1 MLYAGTSVEEA
12 FRVQSLDFTPPLQ
25 NLIVL
30 YKISSNFNNSSD
42 CGTFF
47 LQSQKLTAAINIS
60 ASLALLLLLMHR
72 KTLWLVFVPNV
83 VSRVS
88 SMSMNLENAVT
99 DFSNWEEAVEFG
111 LFQSMSHSMTEMQ
124 ALSSL
129 ASLEGSPTEQLEAA
143 FGGGTLKELDCDF
156 WSSM

>member
-1 MLYAGTSVEEA
+1 M
-12 FRVQSLDFTPPLQ
+12 
-25 NLIVL
+25 
-30 YKISSNFNNSSD
+30 
-42 CGTFF
+42 
-47 LQSQKLTAAINIS
+47 S

-88 SMSMNLENAVT
+88 SMSMNLENAVP

-143 FGGGTLKELDCDF
+143 FSGGTLKELDCDF
-156 WSSM
+156 WSKDVLEDIENTHKLQEQRGGKGRILQESKCGAAFISIGIGEEPTAV